1 MFTKILITLYTV
13 IAIGTMSLMLMDYP
27 KCFKIQHPTGSISGG
42 FLIGLEVLFVG
53 AVWPVTLPGM
63 MAIYGDMD
71 GLFCS

>member
-1 MFTKILITLYTV
+1 MN
-13 IAIGTMSLMLMDYP
+13 YP

-42 FLIGLEVLFVG
+42 FSIGINSLFAG
-53 AVWPVTLPGM
+53 ALWPITLPGM